1 MGECNFGLLPRA
13 AIVKYTNILINVLN
27 YVNFVSCIM
36 VNYYF
41 FLDHLDVYIFN
52 LKLAELPKVQKG
64 ANARLPLRCATNYEA
79 LLLKFTKTEILS

>member
-1 MGECNFGLLPRA
+1 
-13 AIVKYTNILINVLN
+13 
-27 YVNFVSCIM
+27 M